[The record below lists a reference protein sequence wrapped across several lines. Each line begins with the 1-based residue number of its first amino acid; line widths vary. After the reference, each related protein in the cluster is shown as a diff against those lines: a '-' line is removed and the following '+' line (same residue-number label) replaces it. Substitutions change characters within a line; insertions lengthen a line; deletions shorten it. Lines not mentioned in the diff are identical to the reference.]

1 MFQEGCRS
9 GARGSRRTRMTV
21 TGHAALGPRQ
31 LPLPPPGAW
40 LRPGPCRRRRREL
53 RAAAAPGPA
62 ALPPASADSA
72 RQRPGP
78 APSPRSLR
86 RGHPQHGRGRG
97 ERSAGPNWKILWMAS
112 GPSNQ
117 FLLEHARMVSYISQ
131 DCEEIP
137 EFLGRKY
144 GHMAKRLDLSFNLLR
159 YFVLHKLTNLKFL
172 DTRKVT
178 RRERE
183 EALIRGAFMKVVKP
197 KDAKA
202 FWGNVATFTME
213 NIPRATD
220 SSEMTS
226 YKTQCCLVP
235 LQSLHMRSTNHIYIL
250 SM

>member
-159 YFVLHKLTNLKFL
+159 ISGSVLDVLKSFL
-172 DTRKVT
+172 CCPT
-178 RRERE
+178 
-183 EALIRGAFMKVVKP
+183 
-197 KDAKA
+197 
-202 FWGNVATFTME
+202 ATLDDPVM
-213 NIPRATD
+213 D
-220 SSEMTS
+220 S
-226 YKTQCCLVP
+226 CVGF
-235 LQSLHMRSTNHIYIL
+235 HFISTNSSVLCDCKNL
-250 SM
+250 SSISRRVLLGYVKTNIFGTKRLFCQSWKMVLALHFYYYCF

>member
-1 MFQEGCRS
+1 
-9 GARGSRRTRMTV
+9 
-21 TGHAALGPRQ
+21 
-31 LPLPPPGAW
+31 
-40 LRPGPCRRRRREL
+40 
-53 RAAAAPGPA
+53 
-62 ALPPASADSA
+62 
-72 RQRPGP
+72 
-78 APSPRSLR
+78 
-86 RGHPQHGRGRG
+86 
-97 ERSAGPNWKILWMAS
+97 MAS
-112 GPSNQ
+112 GPSNK

-144 GHMAKRLDLSFNLLR
+144 GHMAKRLDLSFNLLRSLEGLKTFSYLEELILDNNLLGNDLLLPRLPHLHTLTLNKNQISELESLLDHLAEVVPSLQYLSLLGNIACPNELVCKEKDEDDYQRYR